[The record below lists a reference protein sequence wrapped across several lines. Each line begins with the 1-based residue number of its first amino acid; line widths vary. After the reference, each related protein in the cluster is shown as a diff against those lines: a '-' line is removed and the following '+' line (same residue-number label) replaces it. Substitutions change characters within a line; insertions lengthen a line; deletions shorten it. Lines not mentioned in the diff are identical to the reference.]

1 MGLNLLKKYY
11 TKKIRINAAAEALA
25 ISLSLCLSIK
35 FPKIFQLGTLT
46 KRHSHVWHTPRRANV
61 PGGWGWGWDW
71 DWGGK
76 YERSARKAF
85 EAFDGLPWKRNKL
98 SMCWSVDYEY
108 VYTWAPVCV
117 CVRVRLLSSTS
128 HFRVQF
134 QEKILRNADEIFII
148 PKRSSLG

>member
-25 ISLSLCLSIK
+25 ISLPLSPTVYPLNSRK
-35 FPKIFQLGTLT
+35 YFSWVRWLSGTVT
-46 KRHSHVWHTPRRANV
+46 CDTRHAGQMYQGAGAGTRE
-61 PGGWGWGWDW
+61 
-71 DWGGK
+71 GK
-76 YERSARKAF
+76 YERTARKAF

-117 CVRVRLLSSTS
+117 CAFALKHFSLSSAISRENFT
-128 HFRVQF
+128 
-134 QEKILRNADEIFII
+134 
-148 PKRSSLG
+148 

>member
-25 ISLSLCLSIK
+25 ISLPLSPTVYPLNSRKYFSWVRWLSGTVSCDTRHAGQMYQGAGAGAGTGKGSTNGRREKHLKHLMGCLENVINCQCVGVSTMNTCIRERLC
-35 FPKIFQLGTLT
+35 
-46 KRHSHVWHTPRRANV
+46 
-61 PGGWGWGWDW
+61 
-71 DWGGK
+71 
-76 YERSARKAF
+76 
-85 EAFDGLPWKRNKL
+85 
-98 SMCWSVDYEY
+98 
-108 VYTWAPVCV
+108 VCV
-117 CVRVRLLSSTS
+117 CVRLLSSTS